1 MKFVVNI
8 TLWIAVLYVG
18 LREFTFVKA
27 NAGCIY
33 KKKNYTACAI
43 MLYTK
48 WTPCNGTDCQLGLQK
63 RDIGLCCPQVGNE
76 TIAVIKENC
85 KANCNLSDSDFFEL
99 SPYTPPSTTL
109 ATVFTSVIRTVPLP
123 SSTTLSTK
131 FTSTKT
137 LVPIS
142 KTLSSLTPRRTWSST
157 LPRYTS
163 TDKAIPPNAPIT
175 KGKLDYKNCHFVSFH
190 FFSTF
195 AIHQPKLRYSN
206 YRKHVA
212 LIVK

>member
-18 LREFTFVKA
+18 LREFNFVKA
-27 NAGCIY
+27 NAGCRY
-33 KKKNYTACAI
+33 HRKNYTACDI
-43 MLYTK
+43 MVYTK
-48 WTPCNGTDCQLGLQK
+48 WTPCNGTDCQLGLK
-63 RDIGLCCPQVGNE
+63 TRGIGICCPTVGNE
-76 TIAVIKENC
+76 TISVIKENC

-109 ATVFTSVIRTVPLP
+109 ATVFTSVIRTVPLHF
-123 SSTTLSTK
+123 STTLSAK
-131 FTSTKT
+131 ITSTKT

-163 TDKAIPPNAPIT
+163 TDKAIPPNKPIT
-175 KGKLDYKNCHFVSFH
+175 KGKLDDKNCHFVSFH
-190 FFSTF
+190 FFLR
-195 AIHQPKLRYSN
+195 LRYI
-206 YRKHVA
+206 K
-212 LIVK
+212 

>member
-18 LREFTFVKA
+18 LTEFNFVKA
-27 NAGCIY
+27 NAECSY
-33 KKKNYTACAI
+33 RKKNYTACAV
-43 MLYTK
+43 MVYFK

-63 RDIGLCCPQVGNE
+63 RDIGICCPPIGNE
-76 TIAVIKENC
+76 TIVAVIKEHC
-85 KANCNLSDSDFFEL
+85 KANCNFSESDFFEL
-99 SPYTPPSTTL
+99 SPYTPTSTTL
-109 ATVFTSVIRTVPLP
+109 ATVFTSVIRTVPVP

-131 FTSTKT
+131 ITSTKT

-163 TDKAIPPNAPIT
+163 TDKAIPPNTPIK
-175 KGKLDYKNCHFVSFH
+175 KGKLDDKNFNFVSLH
-190 FFSTF
+190 FFLC
-195 AIHQPKLRYSN
+195 LRYIKQSFDTAITEN
-206 YRKHVA
+206 
-212 LIVK
+212 I